1 MNSQFQGTSSTDGVR
16 LDSRLVRLYQWS
28 SQSNRLRIGRAK
40 EDVSTILQIKLHNA
54 TSPNLLPV
62 VLTFSSQEEAKGSIN
77 VDVLL
82 ATGCLAG
89 DFVARQIVDKYDIK
103 PVLQP
108 TAKLSVYRGLD
119 NTCYDIS
126 KSVIISVDYFDERLN
141 NTNTFEIKVINIDAS
156 PLDLIIGR
164 ATIKKLV

>member
-1 MNSQFQGTSSTDGVR
+1 M
-16 LDSRLVRLYQWS
+16 
-28 SQSNRLRIGRAK
+28 
-40 EDVSTILQIKLHNA
+40 
-54 TSPNLLPV
+54 
-62 VLTFSSQEEAKGSIN
+62 
-77 VDVLL
+77 DVLL

-119 NTCYDIS
+119 NTCYDTS